1 MECWIVLIVFFL
13 VGYILG
19 AMNEYARNKKE
30 QKGK

>member
-1 MECWIVLIVFFL
+1 MEYWIVFFL

-30 QKGK
+30 QKG